1 MRPTSL
7 MLPIFAMPST
17 TVAKMMGA
25 SSILISLIKPSAR
38 GWSVT
43 AMFGANRPTKRPTKM
58 PMRTW
63 TYSFPIHGRSIAV
76 SSRVIFLAGPV
87 DRLTA

>member
-7 MLPIFAMPST
+7 MLPIFAKPST
-17 TVAKMMGA
+17 TVAKMRGA

-43 AMFGANRPTKRPTKM
+43 PMFGANRPTKRPMKM

-63 TYSFPIHGRSIAV
+63 TYSFPINGRSIGV
-76 SSRVIFLAGPV
+76 SSHNIFL
-87 DRLTA
+87 D